1 MKTAIRT
8 LANLKI
14 TGLNMPDR
22 ASFRYLFTVPNI
34 VLACYVAVALAAPLI
49 APQNPYDPLEVYG
62 WEASSPP
69 GTIGSGGFTY
79 LLGTDG
85 LGRDIASSIMYGL
98 RISLVVSIVSAL
110 AAAFIG
116 LTAGV
121 SAAYFGKWVDATIM
135 RVVDL
140 QLSLPTMLVALIAI
154 VTLGPGVDRIILALI
169 IVQWATY
176 ARVVRSVALSET
188 GKSYIDAVRIM
199 PLPKTRIILRHL
211 LPNSIAPAMTL
222 VPIEIGHAVALEATL
237 SFLGLG
243 VPLDQ
248 PSLGSTVAN
257 GFQYL
262 LTGQYWISLFPGF
275 ALFGLIATINFVG
288 EDMRRIWDPRSR
300 SL

>member
-1 MKTAIRT
+1 
-8 LANLKI
+8 
-14 TGLNMPDR
+14 MPDR
-22 ASFRYLFTVPNI
+22 ASYRQFLTMPNI

-49 APQNPYDPLEVYG
+49 AHQNPYDPLQVYG
-62 WEASSPP
+62 WEASLPP
-69 GTIGSGGFTY
+69 GTEGSGGFNY

-98 RISLVVSIVSAL
+98 RISLLVSIVSAL
-110 AAAFIG
+110 AAAVIG

-121 SAAYFGKWVDATIM
+121 SAAYFGRWVDALIM

-154 VTLGPGVDRIILALI
+154 VTLGPGIDRIILALI

-176 ARVVRSVALSET
+176 ARVARSVALSEA
-188 GKSYIDAVRIM
+188 GKSYIDAVRTM
-199 PLPKTRIILRHL
+199 PLPRIRIIFRHL

-222 VPIEIGHAVALEATL
+222 LPIEIGHAVALEATL

-262 LTGQYWISLFPGF
+262 MTGQYWISLFPGF

-300 SL
+300 SI

>member
-1 MKTAIRT
+1 MKIANPKMASLK
-8 LANLKI
+8 LAGFKMLE
-14 TGLNMPDR
+14 R
-22 ASFRYLFTVPNI
+22 ASYRQVLTVPNI
-34 VLACYVAVALAAPLI
+34 ALACYVAVAVAAPLI
-49 APQNPYDPLEVYG
+49 APQNPYDPLQIYG

-69 GTIGSGGFTY
+69 GTVGSGGFTY

-85 LGRDIASSIMYGL
+85 LGRDIASSILYGL
-98 RISLVVSIVSAL
+98 RISLLVSIVSAL
-110 AAAFIG
+110 AAAVIG

-121 SAAYFGKWVDATIM
+121 SAAYFGRWIDATIM

-188 GKSYIDAVRIM
+188 GKSYIDAVRTM
-199 PLPKTRIILRHL
+199 PLPKTRIIFRHL

-222 VPIEIGHAVALEATL
+222 LPIEIGHAVALEATL

-288 EDMRRIWDPRSR
+288 EDARRVWDPRSR
-300 SL
+300 SV

>member
-1 MKTAIRT
+1 MDSP
-8 LANLKI
+8 LARI
-14 TGLNMPDR
+14 W
-22 ASFRYLFTVPNI
+22 AEFRENR
-34 VLACYVAVALAAPLI
+34 VAVVALVVVVIIALLALLAPLI
-49 APQNPYDPLEVYG
+49 APQNPYDPLQVYG

-69 GTIGSGGFTY
+69 GTAGSGGFAY

-98 RISLVVSIVSAL
+98 RISLLVSIVSAL
-110 AAAFIG
+110 AAALIG

-121 SAAYFGKWVDATIM
+121 SAAYFGRWVDATIM
-135 RVVDL
+135 RLVDL

-188 GKSYIDAVRIM
+188 GKSYIDAARTM
-199 PLPKTRIILRHL
+199 PLPKARIIFRHL

-222 VPIEIGHAVALEATL
+222 LPIEIGHAVALEATL

-248 PSLGSTVAN
+248 PSLGSIVAN

-288 EDMRRIWDPRSR
+288 EDVRRIWDPRSR
-300 SL
+300 SV

>member
-1 MKTAIRT
+1 MKIEG
-8 LANLKI
+8 LKLLKRI
-14 TGLNMPDR
+14 PREPLLTIPG
-22 ASFRYLFTVPNI
+22 VI
-34 VLACYVAVALAAPLI
+34 LACYVLAAIIAPWI
-49 APQNPYDPLEVYG
+49 APQNPYDPLQIYG

-69 GTIGSGGFTY
+69 GTAGSGGFVY

-85 LGRDIASSIMYGL
+85 LGRDIASCILYGL
-98 RISLVVSIVSAL
+98 RISLLVSVVSAV
-110 AAAFIG
+110 AAALIG
-116 LTAGV
+116 LAAGV
-121 SAAYFGKWVDATIM
+121 SAAYFGRWTDATIM
-135 RVVDL
+135 RLVDL

-188 GKSYIDAVRIM
+188 GKSYIDAVRVM
-199 PLPKTRIILRHL
+199 PLPSTRIILKHL

-222 VPIEIGHAVALEATL
+222 LPIEIGHAVALEATL

-275 ALFGLIATINFVG
+275 ALFGLIATINFAG
-288 EDMRRIWDPRSR
+288 ENMRRAWDPRSR
-300 SL
+300 SI